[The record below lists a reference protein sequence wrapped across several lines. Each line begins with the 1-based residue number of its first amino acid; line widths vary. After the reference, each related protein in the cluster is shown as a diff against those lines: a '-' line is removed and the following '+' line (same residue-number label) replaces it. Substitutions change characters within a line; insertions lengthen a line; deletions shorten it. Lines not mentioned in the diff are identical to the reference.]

1 MSLIAY
7 FKPKGP
13 TGFGYASSA
22 SDVTEGV
29 SLAGKTI
36 LVTGCNS
43 GLGLETMRVL
53 AARGAHVI
61 GAARTEAKASEAAAT
76 VSGKATGVACELSDP
91 ASVRACVETVKT
103 MGAPLDMIVANAGI
117 MALPKLNQA
126 HGYELQFFTNHIGH
140 FILVT
145 GLLDQLTDDAR
156 VVMLSSAAHQMA
168 PVGGIQFDNLS
179 GERGYKGWVAY
190 GQSKIANLLFAK
202 ELARRFAGTKKTAN
216 AIHPGVIATNLGRH
230 LGMSNLVSSLVWG
243 TANALFLK
251 TIPQGAATQCYVAA
265 NPKAATISGEY
276 WADCN
281 VAKARAEADDPALAA
296 KLWEVSEKIV
306 AGLA

>member
-1 MSLIAY
+1 MSLIAA

-13 TGFGYASSA
+13 TGFGYGSTA

-61 GAARTEAKASEAAAT
+61 GAARTEAKAAEAAAAVT
-76 VSGKATGVACELSDP
+76 GKATGVACELSDP
-91 ASVRACVETVKT
+91 ASVRACVDTVKQ
-103 MGAPLDMIVANAGI
+103 MAPLDAIVANAGI

-145 GLLDQLTDDAR
+145 GLLDRLAEDGR

-179 GERGYKGWVAY
+179 GEREYKGWVAY

-202 ELARRFAGTKKTAN
+202 ELARRFAGSRRTAN

-230 LGMSNLVSSLVWG
+230 LGMSSLVASAVWG
-243 TANALFLK
+243 LGNLLFLK